1 MTACVHI
8 CVAAHYAAY
17 ELNRHLLLVL
27 CCDCAGELCGDCRNG
42 YGVSVLLNKCVT
54 CHDASGLLIAVL
66 SESQKVACSVDVPF
80 MICFTVLI
88 DALVLTGLLLL
99 VKAFPA
105 WLYPCLF
112 YLQVSY

>member
-1 MTACVHI
+1 M
-8 CVAAHYAAY
+8 
-17 ELNRHLLLVL
+17 
-27 CCDCAGELCGDCRNG
+27 
-42 YGVSVLLNKCVT
+42 LLNKCVT

-66 SESQKVACSVDVPF
+66 SESQKVAYSVDVPF

-88 DALVLTGLLLL
+88 DALVLTGLMLL